1 MEPSPP
7 LPPLQGGDDAA
18 WLLVAGLMIP
28 ICALELYDPF
38 RLSWN
43 SLLLPGAF
51 VAVLAAAAL
60 VYRYKRPDEKIVA
73 MVVALQQLVLFTCL
87 GILLSYM
94 IAARGGAYWD
104 SRFQRWDLAL
114 GLDWRS
120 YLDFV
125 NAHPLLGRVFSL
137 AYASLMPQMI
147 AVILA
152 LGLSG
157 RLLALRMVALA
168 AILSGTATILLSG
181 LMPGMA
187 NFVHLGLGPQDYPNL
202 HPAAAFVHVSDLAGL
217 RDGTLRTV
225 SLESM
230 QGIITFPSYHAA
242 LATVFAWGFWR
253 APAGVRWPGLVLA
266 ALTLLSTPID
276 GGHYFVDTFA
286 GMALG
291 ALGLAAAPFL
301 ARRGLPPPWKGLR
314 AGVGTRLGSRV
325 SLQLHGSHPGE
336 GRGP

>member
-7 LPPLQGGDDAA
+7 LPSPLGGDDAA
-18 WLLVAGLMIP
+18 WLLVAGLMAP
-28 ICALELYDPF
+28 ILALELYDPF
-38 RLSWN
+38 RLHWN

-51 VAVLAAAAL
+51 VAVLAAAAF
-60 VYRYKRPDEKIVA
+60 VYRHRRPDEKIVA

-94 IAARGGAYWD
+94 VAARGGAYWD
-104 SRFQRWDLAL
+104 ARFQAWDSTL
-114 GLDWRS
+114 GLDWRA

-125 NAHPLLGRVFSL
+125 DARPLLGRVYSL

-152 LGLSG
+152 LGFAG
-157 RLLALRMVALA
+157 RLLALRTVALA
-168 AILSGTATILLSG
+168 AIISGTATILLSG
-181 LMPGMA
+181 VMPGVA
-187 NFVHLGLGPQDYPNL
+187 NFVYLGLGPQDYPNL
-202 HPAAAFVHVSDLAGL
+202 HPAAAFVHVGDLTAL

-253 APAGVRWPGLVLA
+253 SPGWVRWPGLALA

-286 GMALG
+286 GIALG

-301 ARRGLPPPWKGLR
+301 ARFELPRWNRAPRLR
-314 AGVGTRLGSRV
+314 TSPSR
-325 SLQLHGSHPGE
+325 H
-336 GRGP
+336 

>member
-7 LPPLQGGDDAA
+7 LRSAQGGDDAA
-18 WLLVAGLMIP
+18 WLLVAGLLIP
-28 ICALELYDPF
+28 IIGLQLYDPF
-38 RLSWN
+38 RLHWN

-51 VAVLAAAAL
+51 VAVLAAAAF
-60 VYRYKRPDEKIVA
+60 VYRHKRPDEKIVA

-94 IAARGGAYWD
+94 VAARGGAYWD
-104 SRFQRWDLAL
+104 ARFQAWDSAL
-114 GLDWRS
+114 GLDWRA

-125 NAHPLLGRVFSL
+125 DARPLLGRAFGL

-152 LGLSG
+152 LGFAG
-157 RLLALRMVALA
+157 RMLDLRRVALA
-168 AILSGTATILLSG
+168 AILSGSATILISG

-187 NFVHLGLGPQDYPNL
+187 NFVHLGLGAQDYPNL
-202 HPAAAFVHVSDLAGL
+202 HPAAAFIHVGDLTAL
-217 RDGTLRTV
+217 RAGTLRTV

-253 APAGVRWPGLVLA
+253 SPAWVRWPGLALA
-266 ALTLLSTPID
+266 ALTLLSTPVD
-276 GGHYFVDTFA
+276 GGHYFVDVFA

-291 ALGLAAAPFL
+291 GLGLAVAPWL
-301 ARRGLPPPWKGLR
+301 ARFEMPRWRR
-314 AGVGTRLGSRV
+314 APAFRTSPSR
-325 SLQLHGSHPGE
+325 
-336 GRGP
+336 R